1 MINVMTTFW
10 RFLNEHTIEIP
21 IIQRDYAQ
29 GRQDADVNRVRSR
42 FLDAF
47 LKDMKQALD
56 SCKPLKLDFV
66 YGAVESG
73 KLNPLDGQQ
82 RLTTLWLL
90 HWYLAYM
97 AGAMNK
103 DVKRVLAKFTYET
116 RISSREFCGCL
127 ADFDKL
133 PPPGADVVG
142 HIQNQ
147 TWFRSAWKDDP
158 TIQSMLRMLGGT
170 AYNNNDGI
178 EGVFHSCYDGECIE
192 CRLDQCPY
200 SKAITYGEYWQ
211 RLIGTDCPIIF
222 YSLDIHGI
230 NQTDDLY
237 IKMNA
242 RGKPLTSF
250 ENFKA
255 DLAGYIQNRTK
266 AFSADEKWMKL
277 GKEDT
282 GFVIKMDT
290 NWMDIFWRRR
300 SSDNAVDDIYF
311 AFLNRYFFNAYVLQ
325 FEKTGDLQKAEDPI
339 FDFLYGGKDGE
350 NEKIAYLGFDEI
362 FRKVLNKDNTLL
374 ERLYN
379 TLDNFSKFDTTQDKR
394 VLSLFEAPWNC
405 EKEDMEKF
413 RFIPHYIKKES
424 IIDFAGN
431 RIRKIARITQPQRVV
446 FHAICKFFEQVR
458 SVEDAKEELLALKDW
473 MRVVWNIVENAN
485 VDTIPGMIGCLKLI
499 DELGSQSHNIL
510 GWLKSSGR
518 SLKSEFAKDQVDE
531 EIEKAEQVVLD
542 QSGEWKDKIEK
553 AENTAYF
560 KGAIRFLF
568 RDDRGKTDWSEFNK
582 KFANAGTFFDAS
594 GVKESYKTAITRAL
608 VLACEKWNENGGLYD
623 NQMFNPNA
631 NTWKRILCSK
641 SFAKAV
647 HCILTSDVLKN
658 VSASTSLDDD
668 QNATMYVKPVL
679 GDFPFQWAVKNVPEG
694 RIKWTYSKLA
704 FYKPYSQDDSLKIIF
719 DWETFRRN
727 SMLYALR
734 NGNEIT
740 IDSRNII
747 KDCSRFVLGWDVSFK
762 YNDCWFRWLGSPN
775 SGSGEYDIYL
785 LKEEWKDDSSYAT
798 HDQDLSKVGDAQ
810 KYYCFNVKLDIADD
824 KEKVECF
831 KIELENQIKAAQ
843 SILP

>member
-1 MINVMTTFW
+1 MDKISFW
-10 RFLNEHTIEIP
+10 QLLKDNKVVIP

-29 GRQDADVNRVRSR
+29 GRIGKEHIRGK
-42 FLDAF
+42 FLTQIKVA
-47 LKDMKQALD
+47 LKNPGN
-56 SCKPLKLDFV
+56 SVELDFI
-66 YGAVESG
+66 YGTTDNGVFY
-73 KLNPLDGQQ
+73 PLDGQQ

-90 HWYLAYM
+90 HWFVASKSGKLND
-97 AGAMNK
+97 GAK
-103 DVKRVLAKFTYET
+103 ERLKKFSYET
-116 RISSREFCGCL
+116 RTSSREFCEKLCE
-127 ADFDKL
+127 FDISNVSEVS
-133 PPPGADVVG
+133 DT
-142 HIQNQ
+142 IQKQ
-147 TWFRSAWKDDP
+147 TWFYTAWKQDP
-158 TIQSMLRMLGGT
+158 TIQSMLRMLKGT
-170 AYNNNDGI
+170 EKKDKQDYELIDGLEKLFADCSQKKLMDFWDRLTNDN
-178 EGVFHSCYDGECIE
+178 
-192 CRLDQCPY
+192 
-200 SKAITYGEYWQ
+200 
-211 RLIGTDCPIIF
+211 CPIKF
-222 YSLDIHGI
+222 SKLEI
-230 NQTDDLY
+230 NSNELPVSDDLY

-255 DLAGYIQNRTK
+255 DLVGYISRQAAVTS
-266 AFSADEKWMKL
+266 SAGNSCDKL
-277 GKEDT
+277 NDPET
-282 GFVIKMDT
+282 GLAIKMDT
-290 NWMDIFWRRR
+290 NWMDIFWRNR

-325 FEKTGDLQKAEDPI
+325 FEKTGDLQKAEDTI
-339 FDFLYGGKDGE
+339 FDFLYGRKDGE

-379 TLDNFSKFDTTQDKR
+379 TLDNFSKFYKTQGEGE
-394 VLSLFEAPWNC
+394 LSLFEAPWNC

-446 FHAICKFFEQVR
+446 FHAICKFFEQMR

-499 DELGSQSHNIL
+499 DELGSHSHNIL

-542 QSGEWKDKIEK
+542 QFGEWKDKIEK

-568 RDDRGKTDWSEFNK
+568 RDDCGKTDWSEFDK
-582 KFANAGTFFDAS
+582 KFANADTFFDAS

-608 VLACEKWNENGGLYD
+608 VLACEKWNGNGGLYD
-623 NQMFNPNA
+623 NQIFNPNA

-668 QNATMYVKPVL
+668 QKATTYVKLVL
-679 GDFPFQWAVKNVPEG
+679 GDFPFQWAVKNAPEG
-694 RIKWTYSKLA
+694 RIKWTYSKLV
-704 FYKPYSQDDSLKIIF
+704 FYKPYSQDDSRKIIF
-719 DWETFRRN
+719 DWGNFRRN
-727 SMLYALR
+727 GMLNALR
-734 NGNEIT
+734 LRNEIT

-747 KDCSRFVLGWDVSFK
+747 EGCSRFVLGWDVSFK
-762 YNDCWFRWLGSPN
+762 YNDR
-775 SGSGEYDIYL
+775 
-785 LKEEWKDDSSYAT
+785 
-798 HDQDLSKVGDAQ
+798 
-810 KYYCFNVKLDIADD
+810 
-824 KEKVECF
+824 
-831 KIELENQIKAAQ
+831 
-843 SILP
+843 